1 MKKLIL
7 LLLAGLFVY
16 DPAVAQEEPPTPLN
30 LPPIAVQ
37 SLFVESVRN
46 QQFDDALNYGRWLI
60 DWRPKEMENNP
71 NYRGDRNFRRM
82 IQVYEAIGAQ
92 QTDPSLREAYV
103 DSVLIM
109 YERTF
114 ITFDES
120 EIDLFEWKL
129 NRARFMQT
137 NMRSI
142 ANGRVLTMEEYA
154 LLFELDMERFIQTGD
169 GYFINYLVSELVN
182 NSFRDRAI
190 QTMKIAEPISPQSVR
205 AHFNE
210 LRGSLFRSPEER
222 IGFLLTQMEGMDDD
236 EQLATMQE
244 LFDLYGQAGNRA
256 KQREM
261 AITLYELDPT
271 FENIMRM
278 AQYAESQANY
288 RDAIRYFG
296 EAFQATDDTQIRAEI
311 NLKLAENHFALDDL
325 QTARTYAQRAMRLRP
340 NWGAPLMRMADI
352 YAQAVNNCTS
362 GGLERT
368 DKAVYWLV
376 LDYLERARRVDS
388 SVANMVQRSIASF
401 QAVTPSAEE
410 KFYMNWENG
419 DTLQIGA
426 NLNACY
432 EWISE
437 STTVR

>member
-7 LLLAGLFVY
+7 LLIAGLFVSES
-16 DPAVAQEEPPTPLN
+16 AFAQEEPPTPLN

-46 QQFDDALNYGRWLI
+46 QQFEEALNFGRWLV
-60 DWRPKEMENNP
+60 DWRPREMENNP
-71 NYRGDRNFRRM
+71 NFRGDRNFRRM
-82 IQVYEAIGAQ
+82 IQIYEAIGAQ
-92 QTDPSLREAYV
+92 QSDPSLREAYI

-120 EIDLFEWKL
+120 EIDKFEWKM
-129 NRARFMQT
+129 NRARFMQS
-137 NMRSI
+137 NMRAI
-142 ANGRVLTMEEYA
+142 DNGRVLTMEEYNE
-154 LLFELDMERFIQTGD
+154 LFEKDMERFIQTGD

-182 NSFRDRAI
+182 NGFRDRAI
-190 QTMKIAEPISPQSVR
+190 QTMNVAEPLSPESVR
-205 AHFNE
+205 AHFNQV
-210 LRGSLFRSPEER
+210 RADLFSSPDER
-222 IGFLLTQMEGMDDD
+222 IEFLLTQMDGMDED
-236 EQLATMQE
+236 EQLETKQE
-244 LFDLYGQAGNRA
+244 LFDLYGATGNRE

-261 AITLYELDPT
+261 AITLYEVDPSYA
-271 FENIMRM
+271 NIMRL
-278 AQYAESQANY
+278 AEYAESQANY
-288 RDAIRYFG
+288 RDAIRYLG
-296 EAFQATDDTQIRAEI
+296 EAFQATDDPETRAMI
-311 NLKLAENHFALDDL
+311 NLKLSENHFALRDL

-352 YAQAVNNCTS
+352 YAQAVTDCAS

-376 LDYLERARRVDS
+376 IDYLERARRVDS
-388 SVANMVQRSIASF
+388 SVANTVQRSIASF
-401 QAVTPSAEE
+401 QAVTPNAEE

-419 DTLQIGA
+419 DTIQVGA

-432 EWISE
+432 DWISE

>member
-7 LLLAGLFVY
+7 LLLTGLLISE
-16 DPAVAQEEPPTPLN
+16 AAHAQEEPPTPLN
-30 LPPIAVQ
+30 LPPLAVQ

-46 QQFDDALNYGRWLI
+46 QQFDEALNFGRWLV
-60 DWRPKEMENNP
+60 DWRPREMENNP

-82 IQVYEAIGAQ
+82 IQIYEAIGAQ

-114 ITFDES
+114 LTFDES
-120 EIDLFEWKL
+120 EIDTFEWKMS
-129 NRARFMQT
+129 RARFIQS

-142 ANGRVLTMEEYA
+142 DNGRILTMEEYGN
-154 LLFELDMERFIQTGD
+154 LFEMDKERFIQSGD

-182 NSFRDRAI
+182 NGFRDRAI
-190 QTMKIAEPISPQSVR
+190 LTMNIAEPISPESVR

-210 LRGSLFRSPEER
+210 LRSSLFRSPEER
-222 IGFLLTQMEGMDDD
+222 IEFLLSQMEGMDDE

-244 LFDLYGQAGNRA
+244 LFDLYGAAGNRA

-261 AITLYELDPT
+261 AVTLYELDPT
-271 FENIMRM
+271 FDNIMRM

-296 EAFQATDDTQIRAEI
+296 EAFQATDDPNLRAEL
-311 NLKLAENHFALDDL
+311 NLKLSENHFALRDL

-352 YAQAVNNCTS
+352 YAQAVNDCTS

-388 SVANMVQRSIASF
+388 SVANLVQRSIASF

-419 DTLQIGA
+419 DTLQIGS

-432 EWISE
+432 GWISE